1 MRTSIRTAAHAGS
14 PTGTPLGT
22 LRWGA
27 VTLATALLATAC
39 TSAGTD
45 PGAGRTTEPVVDLG
59 NVKLVAY
66 SGCDDMLTG
75 LRAAAAENVGP
86 WGLGGPEV
94 MYRTA
99 TGAEDSAA
107 AKESR
112 APEHSTTNTH
122 EAGVDEPDLVKT
134 DGNRVITVNRGVLR
148 VVDTATRKVT
158 GTVKLVDAEQA
169 WAPADLLVSGDRA
182 LVLFSGGGIIPFDA
196 AAKMAPSPGP
206 RYTLIDLSGEPK
218 VLGSITPDGSHV
230 DARMIGSTV
239 RLVVRS
245 QPRIEFRD
253 PGPDAT
259 ETERTRKNVETVR
272 NAPIEAWLPTY
283 EVTDA
288 GGTTVKNS
296 VKCEQVSHP
305 AKYTG
310 TSMLTVHTLDL
321 GQGAAALSQSA
332 PISVAADGDTVYGT
346 GSSLY
351 VTSNPRWWWPM
362 PVEPIILEEEPA
374 SSPEATTPGGAPK
387 VEPTPAEETVAPPPE
402 GQPSLLPDPSTPAPT
417 ASAPAPTPTGTPTD
431 TPDPI
436 PTETPESGKTPVA
449 PPEDTEVHRFDI
461 TAPGAPRYVA
471 SGKVPGRLL
480 NQYSMSEHE
489 GHLRI
494 ATTLNTE
501 KSSSSTVYALRA
513 DTLAKVGE
521 VGGLGEGERI
531 YSVRFIGPVGYVV
544 TFRQV
549 DPLYVLDLR
558 DPAAPKKTGELKITG
573 YSAYLHPAGD
583 GRLIGIGQEANKDGR
598 TLGTQVSL
606 FDVSDPAAPRRLSQL
621 FQKDSG
627 SEAEWDPHAFLYWA
641 KTGMAVLPLST
652 WTGTE
657 QTNGAALVLK
667 IDDSAVAKTGT
678 IVHPAP
684 KPVNDTRIA
693 PYDPGIRR
701 SIVIGD
707 SLWTV
712 SDLGL
717 KVNSMA
723 DLSEQAWIPFD

>member
-1 MRTSIRTAAHAGS
+1 MRTSIRTVTGAGARVGALRGGTAALA
-14 PTGTPLGT
+14 
-22 LRWGA
+22 A
-27 VTLATALLATAC
+27 ALATGLLATAC

-45 PGAGRTTEPVVDLG
+45 QGAGRTAAPVRL

-66 SGCDDMLTG
+66 SGCDDMLAG
-75 LRAAAAENVGP
+75 LRAATAKQVGP
-86 WGLGGPEV
+86 WGLGRPDL
-94 MYRTA
+94 MYR
-99 TGAEDSAA
+99 SAMESAPNADA
-107 AKESR
+107 ASGKQAG

-148 VVDTATRKVT
+148 VVDTATKKVT
-158 GTVKLVDAEQA
+158 GTLKLVDAEQA

-182 LVLFSGGGIIPFDA
+182 LVLFSGGGIIPFGA
-196 AAKMAPSPGP
+196 TAKIAPSPGP
-206 RYTLIDLSGEPK
+206 RYVLVDLSGEPK

-230 DARMIGSTV
+230 DARMVGSTV

-245 QPRIEFRD
+245 QPRIEFPD
-253 PGPDAT
+253 AGPDAT
-259 ETERTRKNVETVR
+259 DNERTRR
-272 NAPIEAWLPTY
+272 NTEAVTRAPIEAWLPRF
-283 EVTDA
+283 EVADA
-288 GGTTVKNS
+288 AGATVRNT
-296 VKCEQVSHP
+296 VACERVSHP
-305 AKYTG
+305 EEYTG

-321 GQGAAALSQSA
+321 GRGAAALSQSE

-351 VTSNPRWWWPM
+351 VTSNPRWWWPR
-362 PVEPIILEEEPA
+362 PVEPFILEEEAA
-374 SSPEATTPGGAPK
+374 SPSDSGSGGAAPEAEPDPAEGTVPPK
-387 VEPTPAEETVAPPPE
+387 VEPTPAEGTVTPVPNPDSQLNT
-402 GQPSLLPDPSTPAPT
+402 GVPDPSPGQETPTPAPT
-417 ASAPAPTPTGTPTD
+417 
-431 TPDPI
+431 
-436 PTETPESGKTPVA
+436 PVE
-449 PPEDTEVHRFDI
+449 PPEETEVHRFDVS
-461 TAPGAPRYVA
+461 APGAPRYVA

-480 NQYSMSEHE
+480 NQYSLSEHE
-489 GHLRI
+489 GHLRV
-494 ATTLNTE
+494 ATTLDTG
-501 KSSSSTVYALRA
+501 KSSSSTVYMLKA
-513 DTLAKVGE
+513 DTLGEVGE

-558 DPAAPKKTGELKITG
+558 DPAAPRKTGELKITG

-583 GRLIGIGQEANKDGR
+583 GRLIGIGQEADEKGR

-641 KTGMAVLPLST
+641 KTGTAVLPLST

-657 QTNGAALVLK
+657 QTSGAALVLQ
-667 IDDSAVAKTGT
+667 IGDSAITKTGSV
-678 IVHPAP
+678 VHPKP
-684 KPVNDTRIA
+684 KPVDDTRFA

-701 SIVIGD
+701 SVVIGD

-717 KVNSMA
+717 RVSAMGDLA
-723 DLSEQAWIPFD
+723 DRAWIPFD

>member
-1 MRTSIRTAAHAGS
+1 MVIG
-14 PTGTPLGT
+14 TGARARSLTG
-22 LRWGA
+22 GA
-27 VTLATALLATAC
+27 VALALLATAC
-39 TSAGTD
+39 TPAGTQ
-45 PGAGRTTEPVVDLG
+45 PGAATPVRLG

-66 SGCDDMLTG
+66 SGCDDMLDG
-75 LRAAAAENVGP
+75 LRAAAARQVGP
-86 WGLGGPEV
+86 WGFGRPDL
-94 MYRTA
+94 MYRT
-99 TGAEDSAA
+99 TMESAPNARADA
-107 AKESR
+107 ASGKQAG

-148 VVDTATRKVT
+148 VVDTATKKVT
-158 GTVKLVDAEQA
+158 GTLKLVDPEQA

-182 LVLFSGGGIIPFDA
+182 LVLFSGGGIIPFGA
-196 AAKMAPSPGP
+196 TAKMAPSPGP
-206 RYTLIDLSGEPK
+206 RYTMVDLSGEPK

-230 DARMIGSTV
+230 DARMVGSTV

-245 QPRIEFRD
+245 QPRIEFPD
-253 PGPDAT
+253 AGPDAT
-259 ETERTRKNVETVR
+259 DNERTRRNAETVAK
-272 NAPIEAWLPTY
+272 APIEAWLPKF

-288 GGTTVKNS
+288 AGATVKS
-296 VKCEQVSHP
+296 AVECEKVSHP
-305 AKYTG
+305 QEYTG

-321 GQGAAALSQSA
+321 GQGAGALSQSA

-351 VTSNPRWWWPM
+351 VTSNPRWWWPR
-362 PVEPIILEEEPA
+362 PTEPFILEEEAAPSPGET
-374 SSPEATTPGGAPK
+374 SSGSGGAAPEVEPTPAEETVPPK
-387 VEPTPAEETVAPPPE
+387 VEPTPAEETVTPVPNPDPERTGVPDPPTAGSAETPVEPPE
-402 GQPSLLPDPSTPAPT
+402 
-417 ASAPAPTPTGTPTD
+417 
-431 TPDPI
+431 
-436 PTETPESGKTPVA
+436 E
-449 PPEDTEVHRFDI
+449 TEVHRFDVS
-461 TAPGAPRYVA
+461 APGAPRYVA

-480 NQYSMSEHE
+480 NQYSLSEHQ

-494 ATTLNTE
+494 ATTAETE
-501 KSSSSTVYALRA
+501 KSSSSTVYVLKA
-513 DTLAKVGE
+513 DTLGKVGE

-544 TFRQV
+544 TFKQV

-558 DPAAPKKTGELKITG
+558 DPAAPRKTGELKITG

-583 GRLIGIGQEANKDGR
+583 GRLIGIGQEASEQGR

-606 FDVSDPAAPRRLSQL
+606 FDVGDPAAPRRLSQF

-641 KTGMAVLPLST
+641 KTGTAVLPLNT

-657 QTNGAALVLK
+657 QTEGAALVLK

-678 IVHPAP
+678 VVHPRP
-684 KPVNDTRIA
+684 KPVESTRFA

-717 KVNSMA
+717 KVSAMSDLA
-723 DLSEQAWIPFD
+723 DQAWIPFD